1 MEEEKCFLTFTCALD
16 GDLLIS
22 LLPSLVQSR
31 WSAAEELDDG
41 GSELVVELEDAAV
54 PGVGVDAQL
63 RALYAP
69 VQVRGESRGHHPVVV
84 AVGDE
89 GGLGDLRQ
97 IVRRAASPL
106 LDRLQ
111 LSLERLHLD
120 RGVTVDRALLEP
132 VDERARGGLAGGVA
146 VEEQELLRIRPGQGR
161 PQRVE
166 VGGAGDL
173 IDVLTALRAGAGEDK
188 LADKVGV
195 LYDECLGD
203 EAAEGEGEDVDLAEP
218 EGLDEGVGV
227 VGHGL
232 DRVGHLAG
240 GGADAAVVKG
250 DDVVVLRD
258 GVDDA
263 RVPVVQRRGQVD
275 EEDHRDAAL
284 RAEFTVRVGDA
295 AAGDGTRRGLRIR
308 GHDTFVRAVV
318 ACHRVLLPCGIT
330 KLRRTITTLWKCVKR
345 QSRWARGPP
354 RRGVSRGARRKQWK
368 RWQGIRHAMV
378 CRRAS
383 FKPRSSCWPSR
394 DRPPSRRVRS
404 RPQADSRRWRSTTIS
419 VG

>member
-63 RALYAP
+63 RALDAP
-69 VQVRGESRGHHPVVV
+69 VQVLGESRRHHPVVV

-111 LSLERLHLD
+111 LRPERLHLY
-120 RGVTVDRALLEP
+120 RGVTIDGAFLEP
-132 VDERARGGLAGGVA
+132 VDERARGGLDGG
-146 VEEQELLRIRPGQGR
+146 
-161 PQRVE
+161 
-166 VGGAGDL
+166 GD
-173 IDVLTALRAGAGEDK
+173 
-188 LADKVGV
+188 
-195 LYDECLGD
+195 
-203 EAAEGEGEDVDLAEP
+203 
-218 EGLDEGVGV
+218 
-227 VGHGL
+227 
-232 DRVGHLAG
+232 LAG
-240 GGADAAVVKG
+240 GGADTAVVEG

-263 RVPVVQRRGQVD
+263 RIPVVQRRGQVD

-284 RAEFTVRVGDA
+284 RTEFTVREGNAVG
-295 AAGDGTRRGLRIR
+295 GEGTPRG
-308 GHDTFVRAVV
+308 
-318 ACHRVLLPCGIT
+318 
-330 KLRRTITTLWKCVKR
+330 
-345 QSRWARGPP
+345 
-354 RRGVSRGARRKQWK
+354 
-368 RWQGIRHAMV
+368 
-378 CRRAS
+378 
-383 FKPRSSCWPSR
+383 
-394 DRPPSRRVRS
+394 
-404 RPQADSRRWRSTTIS
+404 
-419 VG
+419 